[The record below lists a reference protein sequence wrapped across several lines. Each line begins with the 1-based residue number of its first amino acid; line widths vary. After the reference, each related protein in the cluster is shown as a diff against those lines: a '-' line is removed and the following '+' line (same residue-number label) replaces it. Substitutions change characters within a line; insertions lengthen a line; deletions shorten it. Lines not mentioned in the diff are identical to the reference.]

1 MICKKENLLELKSLE
16 EKDSKVSNL
25 ILIQSTK

>member
-1 MICKKENLLELKSLE
+1 MIYKKENLLELKSLE